1 VEDEAMNY
9 VDNRRNESRAWIELP
24 VADNGEAIVAAMT
37 EAGVEYVFF
46 TSGSEIGFYQE
57 AIAKAEAQGR
67 KAPRLIS
74 VTHEHASLN
83 AALGCAAV
91 SGKPVAT
98 AAHVDCGTQHYGGA
112 VHTAW
117 HAGLPVLITAGIPP
131 VAYPGS
137 MRGARDPEGHLWLQ
151 QTFDQN
157 GIVRQYTKWDH
168 HLEFQDNPG
177 LMVSRALQVACSEP
191 CGPVYLSIP
200 REVSLAQAK
209 SARFPTLA
217 QLGVARP
224 PAPDP
229 DGIRELAARLMTAEN
244 PFVVVARSGR
254 NPATVAA
261 LVSFAELLGL
271 PVAQSAKR
279 AYHCFPLTH
288 PLYQSGASLKDADA
302 VLALDVDIPWRIG
315 PDGPPD
321 NAFVA
326 VVDVEPSKRRIPT
339 MEFTADLRLTAD
351 TLLTLAA
358 LEAEVLSMISAADRE
373 RFAARAKRWAEASAQ
388 RHRALAEDA
397 RAQAGKTP
405 IDGRWLS
412 YQIGQALGD
421 DCIVFDDTIV
431 VNQVHDY
438 LQCARPSS
446 YFYNPGSS
454 GGWAPG
460 AALGGKLAAPDRDV
474 VAITGDGFYMF
485 GTAIHALWSAA
496 QYNAPYLT
504 IIYQNRSYST
514 GTLRVAR
521 TYPDGYAAKAGYHGG
536 YFEPPIDFANEAR
549 SAGAYGENVTDPNEV
564 GPAIQRGLKS
574 VREGKCAVISVW
586 LPRLLQS
593 D

>member
-351 TLLTLAA
+351 SLLTLAA

-438 LQCARPSS
+438 LQCARPGS

>member
-1 VEDEAMNY
+1 MNY

-438 LQCARPSS
+438 LQCARPGS

>member
-1 VEDEAMNY
+1 MNY

-351 TLLTLAA
+351 SLLTLAA

-405 IDGRWLS
+405 IDGRWLA

-438 LQCARPSS
+438 LQCARPGS

>member
-1 VEDEAMNY
+1 MNY
-9 VDNRRNESRAWIELP
+9 VARRRNENRAWIEVP
-24 VADNGEAIVAAMT
+24 VVDNGEAIVAAMT
-37 EAGVEYVFF
+37 EAGVEHVFF

-57 AIAKAEAQGR
+57 AIAKAEAQGK
-67 KAPRLIS
+67 KAPKLIS
-74 VTHEHASLN
+74 VTHEHANLN

-112 VHTAW
+112 IHTAW
-117 HAGLPVLITAGIPP
+117 HAGLPILITAGIPP

-137 MRGARDPEGHLWLQ
+137 MRGAREPEGHLWLQ

-177 LMVSRALQVACSEP
+177 LMVSRALQVACTEP
-191 CGPVYLSIP
+191 RGPVYLSIP
-200 REVSLAQAK
+200 REVSLAQTE
-209 SARFPTLA
+209 SARFPTMD
-217 QLGVARP
+217 QLGVAKP
-224 PAPDP
+224 AAPDP
-229 DGIRELAARLMTAEN
+229 EGIRELATRLVKAEN
-244 PFVVVARSGR
+244 PFVIVARSGR
-254 NPATVAA
+254 NPATVPA
-261 LVSFAELLGL
+261 LVALAELLGL

-288 PLYQSGASLKDADA
+288 PLYQSSISLQDADV
-302 VLALDVDIPWRIG
+302 VLVLDVDIPWMIG
-315 PDGPPD
+315 PNGPPD
-321 NAFVA
+321 DAFVA
-326 VVDVEPSKRRIPT
+326 IVDVEPSKRRIPT

-351 TLLTLAA
+351 ALRTIEA
-358 LEAEVLSMISAADRE
+358 LEAELRSMISAADRE
-373 RFAARAKRWAEASAQ
+373 RFATRARKWAAASEQRRRTLFENAQAQASAS
-388 RHRALAEDA
+388 
-397 RAQAGKTP
+397 P
-405 IDGRWLS
+405 IDVRWLS

-431 VNQVHDY
+431 VSQVHDY
-438 LQCARPSS
+438 LQCARPGS

-460 AALGGKLAAPDRDV
+460 AAFGAKLAAPDRTT

-504 IIYQNRSYST
+504 IVYQNRSYST

-521 TYPDGYAAKAGYHGG
+521 TYPDGYAAKAGYPGG

-549 SAGAYGENVTDPNEV
+549 SAGAYGENVTDPREV
-564 GPAIQRGLKS
+564 GPALQRGLAS
-574 VREGKCAVISVW
+574 VRKGTSAVISVW
-586 LPRLLQS
+586 LQRLLQA

>member
-1 VEDEAMNY
+1 MNY

-217 QLGVARP
+217 QLGAARP

-229 DGIRELAARLMTAEN
+229 AGIRELAARLMMAEN

-351 TLLTLAA
+351 SLLTLEA

-438 LQCARPSS
+438 LQCARPGS

>member
-1 VEDEAMNY
+1 MNY

>member
-351 TLLTLAA
+351 SLLTLAA

-438 LQCARPSS
+438 LQCARPGS

-460 AALGGKLAAPDRDV
+460 AALGGKLAAPDRAV

>member
-1 VEDEAMNY
+1 MNY

-229 DGIRELAARLMTAEN
+229 SGIRELAARLMTAEN

-261 LVSFAELLGL
+261 LVRFAELLGRE
-271 PVAQSAKR
+271 PKGRRCSAR
-279 AYHCFPLTH
+279 ARRRH
-288 PLYQSGASLKDADA
+288 SL
-302 VLALDVDIPWRIG
+302 
-315 PDGPPD
+315 
-321 NAFVA
+321 
-326 VVDVEPSKRRIPT
+326 
-339 MEFTADLRLTAD
+339 
-351 TLLTLAA
+351 
-358 LEAEVLSMISAADRE
+358 ADRP
-373 RFAARAKRWAEASAQ
+373 RRPAR
-388 RHRALAEDA
+388 
-397 RAQAGKTP
+397 
-405 IDGRWLS
+405 
-412 YQIGQALGD
+412 
-421 DCIVFDDTIV
+421 
-431 VNQVHDY
+431 
-438 LQCARPSS
+438 
-446 YFYNPGSS
+446 
-454 GGWAPG
+454 
-460 AALGGKLAAPDRDV
+460 
-474 VAITGDGFYMF
+474 
-485 GTAIHALWSAA
+485 
-496 QYNAPYLT
+496 
-504 IIYQNRSYST
+504 
-514 GTLRVAR
+514 
-521 TYPDGYAAKAGYHGG
+521 
-536 YFEPPIDFANEAR
+536 
-549 SAGAYGENVTDPNEV
+549 
-564 GPAIQRGLKS
+564 
-574 VREGKCAVISVW
+574 
-586 LPRLLQS
+586 
-593 D
+593 

>member
-1 VEDEAMNY
+1 MQAMNY
-9 VDNRRNESRAWIELP
+9 VDSRRNESRAWIEVP

-37 EAGVEYVFF
+37 EAGVEFVFF

-67 KAPRLIS
+67 RAPRLIS

-91 SGKPVAT
+91 GGKPVAT

-137 MRGARDPEGHLWLQ
+137 MPGARDPEGHLWLQ

-200 REVSLAQAK
+200 REVSLAQTK

-229 DGIRELAARLMTAEN
+229 AGVRELAARLVRAEN
-244 PFVVVARSGR
+244 PVVVVRSGR
-254 NPATVAA
+254 NPATVPA
-261 LVSFAELLGL
+261 LVRFAELLGL

-288 PLYQSGASLKDADA
+288 PLYQSGMSLKDADA
-302 VLALDVDIPWRIG
+302 VLVFDVDIPWRIG

-321 NAFVA
+321 SAFVA
-326 VVDVEPSKRRIPT
+326 VVDVEPSKRRVPT

-351 TLLTLAA
+351 SLLTLEA
-358 LEAEVLSMISAADRE
+358 LEAEVRSTISATDRE

-388 RHRALAEDA
+388 RRRALAEDA
-397 RAQAGKTP
+397 RVQAGKTP
-405 IDGRWLS
+405 IDGRWL
-412 YQIGQALGD
+412 
-421 DCIVFDDTIV
+421 
-431 VNQVHDY
+431 
-438 LQCARPSS
+438 
-446 YFYNPGSS
+446 
-454 GGWAPG
+454 
-460 AALGGKLAAPDRDV
+460 
-474 VAITGDGFYMF
+474 
-485 GTAIHALWSAA
+485 
-496 QYNAPYLT
+496 
-504 IIYQNRSYST
+504 
-514 GTLRVAR
+514 
-521 TYPDGYAAKAGYHGG
+521 
-536 YFEPPIDFANEAR
+536 
-549 SAGAYGENVTDPNEV
+549 
-564 GPAIQRGLKS
+564 
-574 VREGKCAVISVW
+574 
-586 LPRLLQS
+586 
-593 D
+593 

>member
-1 VEDEAMNY
+1 MNY

-351 TLLTLAA
+351 SLLTLAA

-438 LQCARPSS
+438 LQCARPGS

>member
-1 VEDEAMNY
+1 MNY
-9 VDNRRNESRAWIELP
+9 VASRKNENRAWIEVP

-67 KAPRLIS
+67 KAPKLIS
-74 VTHEHASLN
+74 VTHEHANLN
-83 AALGCAAV
+83 AALGYAAV

-112 VHTAW
+112 IHTAW
-117 HAGLPVLITAGIPP
+117 HAGLPILITAGIPP

-137 MRGARDPEGHLWLQ
+137 MRGAREPEGHLWLQ

-177 LMVSRALQVACSEP
+177 LMVSRALQVACTEP
-191 CGPVYLSIP
+191 RGPVYLSIP
-200 REVSLAQAK
+200 REVSLAESK
-209 SARFPTLA
+209 SARFPTLD

-229 DGIRELAARLMTAEN
+229 EGIRELASRLVRAEN
-244 PFVVVARSGR
+244 PFVIVARSGR
-254 NPATVAA
+254 NPATVPA
-261 LVSFAELLGL
+261 LIKFAELLGL

-279 AYHCFPLTH
+279 AYHCFPMTH
-288 PLYQSGASLKDADA
+288 PLYQSSIGLQDADV
-302 VLALDVDIPWRIG
+302 VLALDVDIPWMIG
-315 PDGPPD
+315 PNAPPD
-321 NAFVA
+321 SAFVA
-326 VVDVEPSKRRIPT
+326 IVDVEPSKRRIPT

-351 TLLTLAA
+351 SLLTIEA
-358 LEAEVLSMISAADRE
+358 LEAEVQSMISTADRE
-373 RFAARAKRWAEASAQ
+373 RFAARAKRWAAASEK
-388 RHRALAEDA
+388 RRRTLSDN
-397 RAQAGKTP
+397 AQAQAKTSP
-405 IDGRWLS
+405 IDVKWLS

-421 DCIVFDDTIV
+421 DCVVFDDTIV
-431 VNQVHDY
+431 VSQVHDY
-438 LQCARPSS
+438 LQCARPGS

-460 AALGGKLAAPDRDV
+460 AAFGAKLATPDRTT

-504 IIYQNRSYST
+504 IVYQNRSYST

-549 SAGAYGENVTDPNEV
+549 SAGAYGENVTEPGEV
-564 GPAIQRGLKS
+564 GPALQRGLES
-574 VREGKCAVISVW
+574 VRKGTSAVISVW
-586 LPRLLQS
+586 LQRLLQT

>member
-1 VEDEAMNY
+1 MNY
-9 VDNRRNESRAWIELP
+9 VARRRNENRAWIEVP
-24 VADNGEAIVAAMT
+24 VVDNGEAIVAAMT
-37 EAGVEYVFF
+37 EAGVEHVFF

-57 AIAKAEAQGR
+57 AIAKAEAQGK
-67 KAPRLIS
+67 KAPKLIS
-74 VTHEHASLN
+74 VTHEHANLN

-112 VHTAW
+112 IHTAW
-117 HAGLPVLITAGIPP
+117 HAGLPILITAGIPP

-137 MRGARDPEGHLWLQ
+137 MRGAREPEGHLWLQ

-177 LMVSRALQVACSEP
+177 LMVSRALQVACTEP
-191 CGPVYLSIP
+191 RGPVYLSIP
-200 REVSLAQAK
+200 REVSLAQTE
-209 SARFPTLA
+209 SARFPTMD
-217 QLGVARP
+217 QLGVAKP
-224 PAPDP
+224 AAPDP
-229 DGIRELAARLMTAEN
+229 EGIRELATRLVKAEN
-244 PFVVVARSGR
+244 PFVIVARSGR
-254 NPATVAA
+254 NPATVPA
-261 LVSFAELLGL
+261 LVALAELLGL

-288 PLYQSGASLKDADA
+288 PLYQSSISLQDADV
-302 VLALDVDIPWRIG
+302 VLVLDVDIPWMIG
-315 PDGPPD
+315 PNGPPD
-321 NAFVA
+321 DAFVA
-326 VVDVEPSKRRIPT
+326 IVDVEPSKRRIPT

-351 TLLTLAA
+351 ALRTIEA
-358 LEAEVLSMISAADRE
+358 LEAELSSMISAADRE
-373 RFAARAKRWAEASAQ
+373 RFATRARKWAAASEQRRRTLFENAQAQASAS
-388 RHRALAEDA
+388 
-397 RAQAGKTP
+397 P
-405 IDGRWLS
+405 IDVRWLS

-431 VNQVHDY
+431 VSQVHDY
-438 LQCARPSS
+438 LQCARPGS

-460 AALGGKLAAPDRDV
+460 AAFGAKLAAPDRTT

-504 IIYQNRSYST
+504 IVYQNRSYST

-521 TYPDGYAAKAGYHGG
+521 TYPDGYAAKAGYPGG

-549 SAGAYGENVTDPNEV
+549 SAGAYGENVTDPREV
-564 GPAIQRGLKS
+564 GPALQRGLAS
-574 VREGKCAVISVW
+574 VRKGTSAVISVW
-586 LPRLLQS
+586 LQRLLQA